1 MTASDTP
8 VQVRRATPD
17 DVDAAAAALAL
28 AFTDDPWI
36 RAHCAADEGLT
47 QRLHDG
53 YRMLLGED
61 WLEHAVVDVAELI
74 DGEQRELLGLAIWE
88 HPAADAE
95 DLSRQAAQARA
106 KELMGMDPEIE
117 EADHRTTQRL
127 HPQEPHWTLEML
139 TVVPAAQ
146 GRRVGSR
153 LLAHGLERAGDMPV
167 ALESTTPGSRRLY
180 ERCGFELVELI
191 TDAGGSQQAVMRRG

>member
-1 MTASDTP
+1 
-8 VQVRRATPD
+8 
-17 DVDAAAAALAL
+17 
-28 AFTDDPWI
+28 
-36 RAHCAADEGLT
+36 
-47 QRLHDG
+47 
-53 YRMLLGED
+53 
-61 WLEHAVVDVAELI
+61 
-74 DGEQRELLGLAIWE
+74 
-88 HPAADAE
+88 
-95 DLSRQAAQARA
+95 
-106 KELMGMDPEIE
+106 
-117 EADHRTTQRL
+117 
-127 HPQEPHWTLEML
+127 ML